1 MSIPV
6 ALTTE
11 HIARAYA
18 QLRRHDWPTLAE
30 LERCH
35 KLYLIVRGQA
45 VNVAEGRPMPREPT
59 ATAVPMPAPAPR
71 AAAPPPQARRR
82 DDRPLPFDPRAA
94 AAGEY
99 VHPDS
104 ESDNP

>member
-1 MSIPV
+1 MTTPV
-6 ALTTE
+6 TLLPE

-18 QLRRHDWPTLAE
+18 QMRRADWPALSE

-45 VNVAEGRPMPREPT
+45 VNVATGRPLPREPL
-59 ATAVPMPAPAPR
+59 ATPAPPPR
-71 AAAPPPQARRR
+71 AAAPPTPARRR
-82 DDRPLPFDPRAA
+82 EDRPPAPAPFSTRAA
-94 AAGEY
+94 QAGEY
-99 VHPDS
+99 VHPDD